1 MSEEQFNMLM
11 KQLAAGDREA
21 LSEIYKA
28 YMKLIYSVCL
38 NILKQKEAAEDV
50 SADFFIRL
58 FKSAATFDGRGHH
71 KTWMI
76 TIARNMCIDYLRKNS
91 HETISL
97 DAPMGFSG
105 GAGQHSM
112 DSSEGDTGTSIKDTL
127 KDKQNVE
134 DTVVKKLSIEMAMK
148 ILSQTEKDIVDMKIE
163 GGMTFKEIAEV
174 LGKPQ
179 GTVSWQYN
187 EAIKKM
193 RRCLYER

>member
-38 NILKQKEAAEDV
+38 NILRQKEAAEDV

-91 HETISL
+91 HETISH
-97 DAPMGFSG
+97 DAPM
-105 GAGQHSM
+105 
-112 DSSEGDTGTSIKDTL
+112 
-127 KDKQNVE
+127 
-134 DTVVKKLSIEMAMK
+134 
-148 ILSQTEKDIVDMKIE
+148 
-163 GGMTFKEIAEV
+163 
-174 LGKPQ
+174 
-179 GTVSWQYN
+179 
-187 EAIKKM
+187 
-193 RRCLYER
+193 